1 MRIAVFIGTRAELIG
16 MASFLKEID
25 NSEETELI
33 FTHTGQHYDRG
44 MYEDLLVDL
53 GLRNPDY
60 SLSLGNMSYN
70 KQISAMINQ
79 IDDILEEARPDFV
92 FVQGNVIS
100 SFSAAIASSMNI
112 VPVGHIESG
121 YRSLR
126 DLHSDVRRKVIE
138 TCSTVFFPVC
148 NAAYLNLLEECYD
161 PNYVYYLGDPLVD
174 ALLDHKPQAQKADPF
189 STYREDGQ
197 PLAAFAVRLPW
208 NIGSPQALGRIVEA
222 AVNLDDYSIIML
234 LHPNTRNHLI
244 KFGLMKKLEEYQ
256 NIHLIGPL
264 AYTEFIRLMMDC
276 DVLVTDSGGPQKE
289 SAILQTPCITLSD
302 STYYIETV
310 ESGWNR
316 LVGKSP
322 EPDVLIDAVRTTSLG
337 TELAD
342 PLNDGK
348 SSKRIVSKVVQL
360 FSEGA
365 LTLSPQV
372 SKTSFYTH
380 LTYFT
385 EGYMGMRTRA
395 STQAEGNVQ
404 AMFDETGEITS
415 DVARARIVRTFG
427 PIKKAQTLPKTE
439 TIDDR

>member
-16 MASFLKEID
+16 MASFLKEIEKND
-25 NSEETELI
+25 EAELI
-33 FTHTGQHYDRG
+33 FTHTGQHYDPG

-53 GLRNPDY
+53 GIRNPDY
-60 SLSLGNMSYN
+60 RLSLGNMSYN

-92 FVQGNVIS
+92 VVQGNVIS
-100 SFSAAIASSMNI
+100 SFSAAIASSMNT

-126 DLHSDVRRKVIE
+126 DLHSDVRRRVIE
-138 TCSTVFFPVC
+138 MCSTVFFPVC

-174 ALLDHKPQAQKADPF
+174 ALLDHKPRAQKVDPF
-189 STYREDGQ
+189 SAYREDGK
-197 PLAAFAVRLPW
+197 PLAAIAVRLPW
-208 NIGSPQALGRIVEA
+208 NIGTPEAMGRIVEA
-222 AVNLDDYSIIML
+222 ATNLDDYCIIML

-244 KFGLMKKLEEYQ
+244 KFGLMEKLEKSQ

-289 SAILQTPCITLSD
+289 SAILKTPCITLSD

-316 LVGKSP
+316 LIGRSP
-322 EPDVLIDAVRTTSLG
+322 DPEVLIDAVRATSLG
-337 TELAD
+337 KEMGD

-360 FSEGA
+360 FAEGA
-365 LTLSPQV
+365 LKISPQV

-385 EGYMGMRTRA
+385 EGCMGLLTRA
-395 STQAEGNVQ
+395 STQAEGTVQ
-404 AMFDETGEITS
+404 AMFDETGQITS
-415 DVARARIVRTFG
+415 DATRAQIIRTFG
-427 PIKKAQTLPKTE
+427 PVKKA
-439 TIDDR
+439 